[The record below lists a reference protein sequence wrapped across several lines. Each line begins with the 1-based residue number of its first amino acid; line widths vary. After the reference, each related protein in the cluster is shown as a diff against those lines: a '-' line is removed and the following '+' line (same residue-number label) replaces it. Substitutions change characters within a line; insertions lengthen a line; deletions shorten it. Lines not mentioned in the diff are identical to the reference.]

1 MKKVVSIIHKL
12 LIIQLVMFCAV
23 GCIPSDQSA
32 KQLDSMLLY
41 AMPDGGLRI
50 FNVQNKE
57 TISLTE
63 EKDYFPHLEPTSQ
76 MVFFIRLFL
85 NEEKGETISYSAKIM
100 QMNLNSKR
108 IRTLSTIASYKTTPS
123 LSDQL
128 FFLNEGKILLIQNDQ
143 RIRMVDTKTG
153 KPIPENLA
161 PYLPELNQCS
171 EDGKAWY
178 IRIRQGKYPSFYKTE
193 ENLLPHQY
201 FDSIL
206 RYQENGTMTPCLTIP
221 KDRIYQDYIDGYAYS
236 QSHSLLAIGYSGK
249 IQIRDAGNQIV
260 DEFPGKHPYFIKTSL
275 PESSLNKFPLYKIQ
289 AFAEFQSY
297 FIVGS
302 LHWAGRIRKHTQDLQ
317 LFTDQELSLSSRD
330 NIDPTNLF
338 DHISVFRVVKN
349 PPLLILTSVK
359 DTEQEASASNV
370 MALEAV
376 PDQLIVLR
384 LDQELWIP
392 LLQLGE
398 KIGLLMEWKDL
409 DQDKTEELLIQYSA
423 SNFKCEG
430 RFQSAGRTLIWTDV
444 YRYHDD
450 IQQYIND
457 SSLYPA
463 IYSALLKKLEPLYER
478 ALTAIRLK
486 DPLLCQEDLDK
497 LEQLIEE
504 AKTYVSQGRS
514 S

>member
-1 MKKVVSIIHKL
+1 M
-12 LIIQLVMFCAV
+12 
-23 GCIPSDQSA
+23 
-32 KQLDSMLLY
+32 
-41 AMPDGGLRI
+41 
-50 FNVQNKE
+50 
-57 TISLTE
+57 
-63 EKDYFPHLEPTSQ
+63 
-76 MVFFIRLFL
+76 
-85 NEEKGETISYSAKIM
+85 
-100 QMNLNSKR
+100 
-108 IRTLSTIASYKTTPS
+108 
-123 LSDQL
+123 
-128 FFLNEGKILLIQNDQ
+128 
-143 RIRMVDTKTG
+143 
-153 KPIPENLA
+153 
-161 PYLPELNQCS
+161 
-171 EDGKAWY
+171 
-178 IRIRQGKYPSFYKTE
+178 
-193 ENLLPHQY
+193 
-201 FDSIL
+201 
-206 RYQENGTMTPCLTIP
+206 
-221 KDRIYQDYIDGYAYS
+221 
-236 QSHSLLAIGYSGK
+236 
-249 IQIRDAGNQIV
+249 
-260 DEFPGKHPYFIKTSL
+260 
-275 PESSLNKFPLYKIQ
+275 
-289 AFAEFQSY
+289 
-297 FIVGS
+297 VGS
-302 LHWAGRIRKHTQDLQ
+302 LHWAGRILKHTQDLQ

-376 PDQLIVLR
+376 PDQLIALR
-384 LDQELWIP
+384 LDQQLWTP

-409 DQDKTEELLIQYSA
+409 DQDKTEELLIQYAA

-450 IQQYIND
+450 IHQYIND
-457 SSLYPA
+457 SALYPA

-504 AKTYVSQGRS
+504 AKTYVSRGRS